1 MKVSQLM
8 TKDLITVLMD
18 DDLDT
23 IRALFETKK
32 FHHLLV
38 VDEKCSKLYG
48 VISDRDLL
56 KVLHPK
62 VYSRVATLD
71 ELACLNMKVHQIM
84 SRKPITLG
92 EGSELSDAIELFNEY
107 CLSCIPVLND
117 EGRPIGVL
125 SWRDIIAAMV
135 AKP

>member
-18 DDLDT
+18 DEIDT
-23 IRALFETKK
+23 IKALFETKK

-62 VYSRVATLD
+62 VFSKVATLD
-71 ELACLNMKVHQIM
+71 ELTCLNIKVHQIM
-84 SRKPITLG
+84 TRKPIALN
-92 EGSELSDAIELFNEY
+92 ESSDLRDAINLFNEFN
-107 CLSCIPVLND
+107 LSCIPVLND
-117 EGRPIGVL
+117 QGRPVGVL
-125 SWRDIIAAMV
+125 SWRDIIRAMS
-135 AKP
+135 AI

>member
-18 DDLDT
+18 DELDT
-23 IRALFETKK
+23 VKALFNTKK

-38 VDEKCSKLYG
+38 VDEKCTKLYG

-56 KVLHPK
+56 KALNPK
-62 VYSRVATLD
+62 VFTKVATLD
-71 ELACLNMKVHQIM
+71 DLACLNIKVHQIM
-84 SRKPITLG
+84 SRKPITLD
-92 EGSELSDAIELFNEY
+92 EKSELSDAITLFNQHN
-107 CLSCIPVLND
+107 LSCIPVINE

-125 SWRDIIAAMV
+125 SWRDIIYAMV
-135 AKP
+135 AK